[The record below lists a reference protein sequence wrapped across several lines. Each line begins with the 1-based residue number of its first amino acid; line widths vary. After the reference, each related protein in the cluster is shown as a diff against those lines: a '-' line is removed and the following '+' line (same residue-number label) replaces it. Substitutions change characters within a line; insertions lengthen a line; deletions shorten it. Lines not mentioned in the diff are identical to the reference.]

1 MACQKVA
8 AGGVIVLGQ
17 LTDPVLAEGF
27 GRGQKTRGMKGGG
40 SAAGM
45 RPKKVGSAFCS
56 QGWLLCPPVGRP
68 LGIRCGGFGCAIHA
82 WIDLLR
88 FGRGVQVA

>member
-1 MACQKVA
+1 MAWLPTCPLF
-8 AGGVIVLGQ
+8 GGWLRARVKE
-17 LTDPVLAEGF
+17 A
-27 GRGQKTRGMKGGG
+27 GMKGGYE

-56 QGWLLCPPVGRP
+56 HGWLLCPPVGRP